1 MAKGYRKKRRRKPS
15 FTKRIAA
22 IGFIGA
28 GIYLLI
34 TTFNPQNIYEDA
46 DWRGFTKPIFVH
58 GELMDYEAVGSGE
71 SLQLPL
77 PVLQEAVDP
86 AMRYEDGDGAI
97 ILTSRDKVLR
107 LHVGKEEAELNTK
120 EYGLHTAP
128 FEEQGIPY
136 VPLQAVKEVYGVT
149 VHEDMETGAVL
160 LMNAGEV
167 IQYGSAA
174 GKDPEQEI
182 PLYKEPDNSSA
193 IIAQMHPGDRVRIWS
208 SNEDWHYVQMDD
220 GYAGYTTAGKI
231 KPTEKVTVPA
241 LESVPTAAEQ
251 RWKGKT
257 INLAWEA
264 VYNRA
269 ADPANLQTMKGVNV
283 VSPTWFDIT
292 DGNGLVESKGDLE
305 YVHKAKELGMEVWG
319 LLSNSF
325 DPDMT
330 AEALSTYDRRTA
342 IIQKMIE
349 YAAAYQLDGINID
362 FENVYTED
370 GPMVTQFMRELRP
383 YAKQNDL
390 VLSIAVTPKSNSE
403 MWSLFLD
410 RRALGEIADYMMVM
424 TYDEHWA
431 SSPTAGSVASLPWVT
446 AAMNKIMVEDEV
458 PADKLLLGIPSYT
471 RVWSIQES
479 GEDSGITSKAIGMD
493 SAQDLIKQHKLTPT
507 FSADTGQNYV
517 EFTEGEVRNQIWLED
532 KTSLRARVDLASEL
546 KLAGIATWNRSF
558 ANNGAWAV
566 LNGIHQR

>member
-1 MAKGYRKKRRRKPS
+1 MAKDYRKKRRRKS
-15 FTKRIAA
+15 GFTKKIAA
-22 IGFIGA
+22 IGFIGV
-28 GIYLLI
+28 GVYLLI
-34 TTFNPQNIYEDA
+34 TTFNLQNIYEDA
-46 DWRGFTKPIFVH
+46 DWRGFTKPIFVQ
-58 GELMDYEAVGSGE
+58 GELMDYEAIGSGE

-86 AMRYEDGDGAI
+86 SMRFEDGDRAI
-97 ILTSRDKVLR
+97 ILTSPDKVMR
-107 LHVGKEEAELNTK
+107 LHVGREEAELNTK
-120 EYGLHTAP
+120 EYELHTAP
-128 FEEQGIPY
+128 FEEQGVPY

-149 VHEDMETGAVL
+149 VHEDMDTGAVL

-193 IIAQMHPGDRVRIWS
+193 IIAQMNPGERVRIWS

-231 KPTEKVTVPA
+231 NPTEKVTVPVP
-241 LESVPTAAEQ
+241 ESLPTAAEQ

-269 ADPANLQTMKGVNV
+269 ADPANLQTMEGVNV

-292 DGNGLVESKGDLE
+292 DGNGSVESKGDLE
-305 YVHKAKELGMEVWG
+305 YVHRAKSLGMEVWG

-349 YAAAYQLDGINID
+349 YAAAYELDGINID
-362 FENVYTED
+362 YENVYTED

-410 RRALGEIADYMMVM
+410 RRALGEITDYMMVM

-471 RVWSIQES
+471 RVWSIKES

-507 FSADTGQNYV
+507 FSEDTGQNYV
-517 EFTEGEVRNQIWLED
+517 EFTEGEVWNQIWLED

-558 ANNGAWAV
+558 ANEGAWAV
-566 LNGIHQR
+566 LNRIHQR

>member
-1 MAKGYRKKRRRKPS
+1 MAKGYRKKRRRKSS

-22 IGFIGA
+22 IGFIGV

-34 TTFNPQNIYEDA
+34 ATFNPQNIYEDA
-46 DWRGFTKPIFVH
+46 DWRGFAKPIFVQ

-86 AMRYEDGDGAI
+86 AMRFEDGDNAI
-97 ILTSRDKVLR
+97 ILTSPDKVLR
-107 LHVGKEEAELNTK
+107 LHVGQETAELNTK
-120 EYGLHTAP
+120 EYTLHTAP
-128 FEEQGIPY
+128 FVEQGIPY

-149 VHEDMETGAVL
+149 VHEDMDTGAVL

-167 IQYGSAA
+167 IQYGSAK
-174 GKDPEQEI
+174 GKDPEQKI
-182 PLYKEPDNSSA
+182 PLYIEPDDSSA
-193 IIAQMHPGDRVRIWS
+193 IIAQMNPGDRVRIWS
-208 SNEDWHYVQMDD
+208 LNDEWNYVQMDN
-220 GYAGYTTAGKI
+220 GYAGYTSTGKI
-231 KPTEKVTVPA
+231 KPTEKVTVPVP
-241 LESVPTAAEQ
+241 ESIPTAAEQ

-269 ADPANLQTMKGVNV
+269 ADPAYLQTMEGVNV

-292 DGNGLVESKGDLE
+292 DGKGSVESKADLE
-305 YVHKAKELGMEVWG
+305 YVHRAKSLGMEVWG

-325 DPDMT
+325 DPDIT

-342 IIQKMIE
+342 IIQKMID
-349 YAAAYQLDGINID
+349 YAAAYELDGINID

-424 TYDEHWA
+424 AYDEHWA

-446 AAMNKIMVEDEV
+446 AAMNKIMLEDEV

-471 RVWSIQES
+471 RVWSIKES
-479 GEDSGITSKAIGMD
+479 GVDSGITSQAIGMD
-493 SAQDLIKQHKLTPT
+493 SAQDLIEQHKLTPT
-507 FSADTGQNYV
+507 FSEDTGQNYV

-532 KTSLRARVDLASEL
+532 KISLRARVDLAIEL

-558 ANNGAWAV
+558 ANEGAWAV
-566 LNGIHQR
+566 LNRIHQR

>member
-1 MAKGYRKKRRRKPS
+1 MAKGYRKKRRRKSS

-22 IGFIGA
+22 IGFIGV

-34 TTFNPQNIYEDA
+34 ATFNPQNIYEDA
-46 DWRGFTKPIFVH
+46 DWRGFAKPIFVQ

-86 AMRYEDGDGAI
+86 AMRFEDGDNAI
-97 ILTSRDKVLR
+97 ILTSPDKVLR
-107 LHVGKEEAELNTK
+107 LHVGQEAAELNTK
-120 EYGLHTAP
+120 EYTLHTAP

-149 VHEDMETGAVL
+149 VHEDMDTGAVL

-167 IQYGSAA
+167 IQYGSAK
-174 GKDPEQEI
+174 GKDPEQKI
-182 PLYKEPDNSSA
+182 PLYIEPDNSSA
-193 IIAQMHPGDRVRIWS
+193 IIAQMNPGDRVRIWS
-208 SNEDWHYVQMDD
+208 LNDEWNYVQMDN
-220 GYAGYTTAGKI
+220 GYAGYTSTGKI
-231 KPTEKVTVPA
+231 KPTEKVTVPVP
-241 LESVPTAAEQ
+241 ESIPTAAEQ

-269 ADPANLQTMKGVNV
+269 ADPAYLQTMEGVNV

-292 DGNGLVESKGDLE
+292 DGKGSVESKADLE
-305 YVHKAKELGMEVWG
+305 YVHRAKSLGMEVWG

-325 DPDMT
+325 DPDIT

-342 IIQKMIE
+342 IIQKMMD
-349 YAAAYQLDGINID
+349 YAAAYELDGINID

-424 TYDEHWA
+424 AYDEHWA

-446 AAMNKIMVEDEV
+446 AAMNKIMLEDEV

-471 RVWSIQES
+471 RVWSIKES
-479 GEDSGITSKAIGMD
+479 GVDSGITSQAIGMD
-493 SAQDLIKQHKLTPT
+493 SAQDLIEQHKLTPT
-507 FSADTGQNYV
+507 FSEDTGQNYV

-532 KTSLRARVDLASEL
+532 KISLRARVDLAIEL

-558 ANNGAWAV
+558 ANEGAWAV
-566 LNGIHQR
+566 LNRIHQR

>member
-1 MAKGYRKKRRRKPS
+1 MAKGYRKKRRRKS
-15 FTKRIAA
+15 GFTKKIAA
-22 IGFIGA
+22 IGFIGV

-34 TTFNPQNIYEDA
+34 TTFNLQNIYEDA
-46 DWRGFTKPIFVH
+46 DWRGFTKPIFVQ

-86 AMRYEDGDGAI
+86 AMRFEDGDRAI
-97 ILTSRDKVLR
+97 ILTSPDKVMR

-120 EYGLHTAP
+120 EYELHTAP
-128 FEEQGIPY
+128 FEEQGVPY

-149 VHEDMETGAVL
+149 VHEDMDTGAVL

-182 PLYKEPDNSSA
+182 PLYKEPDKGSA
-193 IIAQMHPGDRVRIWS
+193 IIAQMNPGDRVRIWS
-208 SNEDWHYVQMDD
+208 TNGDWNYVQMDD
-220 GYAGYTTAGKI
+220 GYAGYTSAGKI
-231 KPTEKVTVPA
+231 KPTEKVTVPVP
-241 LESVPTAAEQ
+241 ESLPTAAEQ

-269 ADPANLQTMKGVNV
+269 ADPANLQTMEGVNV

-292 DGNGLVESKGDLE
+292 DGNGSVESKGDLE
-305 YVHKAKELGMEVWG
+305 YVHRAKSLGMEVWG

-349 YAAAYQLDGINID
+349 YADAYELDGINID

-446 AAMNKIMVEDEV
+446 AGMNKIMVEDEV

-471 RVWSIQES
+471 RVWSIKES

-558 ANNGAWAV
+558 ANEGAWAV
-566 LNGIHQR
+566 LNRIHQR

>member
-1 MAKGYRKKRRRKPS
+1 MAKGYRKKRRRKSS

-22 IGFIGA
+22 IGFIGV

-34 TTFNPQNIYEDA
+34 ATFNPQNIYEDA
-46 DWRGFTKPIFVH
+46 DWRGFAKPIFVQ

-86 AMRYEDGDGAI
+86 AMRFEDGDNAI
-97 ILTSRDKVLR
+97 ILTSPDKVLR
-107 LHVGKEEAELNTK
+107 LHVGQETAELNTK
-120 EYGLHTAP
+120 EYTLHTAP

-149 VHEDMETGAVL
+149 VHEDMDTGAVL

-167 IQYGSAA
+167 IQYGSAK
-174 GKDPEQEI
+174 GKDPEQKI
-182 PLYKEPDNSSA
+182 PLYIEPDDSSA
-193 IIAQMHPGDRVRIWS
+193 IIAQMNPGDRVRIWS
-208 SNEDWHYVQMDD
+208 LNDEWNYVQMDN
-220 GYAGYTTAGKI
+220 GYAGYTSTGKI
-231 KPTEKVTVPA
+231 KPTEKVTVPVP
-241 LESVPTAAEQ
+241 ESIPTAAEQ

-269 ADPANLQTMKGVNV
+269 ADPAYLQTMEGVNV

-292 DGNGLVESKGDLE
+292 DGKGSVESKADLE
-305 YVHKAKELGMEVWG
+305 YVHRAKSLGMEVWG

-325 DPDMT
+325 DPDIT

-342 IIQKMIE
+342 IIQKMMD
-349 YAAAYQLDGINID
+349 YAAAYELDGINID

-424 TYDEHWA
+424 AYDEHWA

-446 AAMNKIMVEDEV
+446 AAMNKIMLEDEV

-471 RVWSIQES
+471 RVWSIKES
-479 GEDSGITSKAIGMD
+479 GVDSGITSQAIGMD
-493 SAQDLIKQHKLTPT
+493 SAQDLIEQHKLTPT
-507 FSADTGQNYV
+507 FSEDTGQNYV

-532 KTSLRARVDLASEL
+532 KISLRARVDLAIEL

-558 ANNGAWAV
+558 ANEGAWAV
-566 LNGIHQR
+566 LNRIHQR